1 MKRFFVLV
9 LGALFASGV
18 GAEPVS
24 PDEAIW
30 AATAWL
36 ATSSVPDGGRIRN
49 AFADDVLTYVDERGD
64 TLLHV
69 VKLEGGGYVVTAG
82 DTSIFPIVLYAA
94 SGELPDEDFRNPFWT
109 LVASSLQYQKELRDV
124 AALNPFGLSG
134 GENQTVDPEET
145 WAALLE
151 HTPSLTD
158 ALVSGRT
165 DMADVRVP
173 PILRSQWGQEDVDG
187 VSVFNYHT
195 PYNLPCGCVSTAI
208 AQVMRHHRYP
218 VATVPSQSFLCLVEG
233 TASKIETKG
242 GSYYWD
248 DMPLVPTGTISLR
261 SRMEIGKICHDV
273 AVASRSA
280 FSASGTSTSLERA
293 GAALLGYFGYANASY
308 ADDYDSAVGLPQS
321 MLRKIIPPNLD
332 AGLPVCL
339 SVSLF
344 ENGYREYGH
353 TIIADGYGFVA
364 SSLYV
369 HLNMGW
375 LGADDIW
382 YRLPDIPAKANGYDF
397 SAVSAVLYNVM
408 PESGGGILSG
418 RVLDANGAPVA
429 KASVTATGTTGSR
442 TAIAD
447 ERGIYSFVLP
457 LSDSYKLAAAKD
469 GVSSASVTR
478 RFDES
483 GDVPD
488 VCGDVNLSIGARP
501 VAFIARG
508 GAIAT
513 ASPRYYAA
521 GVAYGWLPRAK
532 RTGYKFLGWY
542 TKSSGGQKVT
552 AATLVSKSTSKLFA
566 HWRRKA
572 YTVVFEA
579 NGGWIGE
586 RKREIRKVKY
596 NAALGT
602 LAKPTRENF
611 VFLGWFTAPKGGV
624 KISKKTKVE
633 KSMRLYAH
641 WTGAKKKIVFD
652 ANGGRIGKARATSRV
667 VKYGSTI
674 GKLPKPTRRGRV
686 FLGWHTAK
694 SGGLK
699 ITKKAKIKKSVRLYA
714 HWRRE

>member
-1 MKRFFVLV
+1 
-9 LGALFASGV
+9 
-18 GAEPVS
+18 
-24 PDEAIW
+24 
-30 AATAWL
+30 
-36 ATSSVPDGGRIRN
+36 
-49 AFADDVLTYVDERGD
+49 
-64 TLLHV
+64 
-69 VKLEGGGYVVTAG
+69 
-82 DTSIFPIVLYAA
+82 
-94 SGELPDEDFRNPFWT
+94 
-109 LVASSLQYQKELRDV
+109 
-124 AALNPFGLSG
+124 
-134 GENQTVDPEET
+134 
-145 WAALLE
+145 
-151 HTPSLTD
+151 
-158 ALVSGRT
+158 
-165 DMADVRVP
+165 MADVRVP

-242 GSYYWD
+242 GSDYWD

-261 SRMEIGKICHDV
+261 SRMEIGKICHDI

-293 GAALLGYFGYANASY
+293 LSPILDYFGYANASY
-308 ADDYDSAVGLPQS
+308 MDDYDTEAGLPQTI
-321 MLRKIIPPNLD
+321 LRKVIPPNLD

-344 ENGYREYGH
+344 NEGHREYGH
-353 TIIADGYGFVA
+353 AIVADGYGYVA
-364 SSLYV
+364 SSIYV

-382 YRLPDIPAKANGYDF
+382 YRLPDIPAKAKGYDF
-397 SAVSAVLYNVM
+397 SAVNAILYNVM
-408 PESGGGILSG
+408 PRSKGGVLSG
-418 RVLDANGAPVA
+418 RVLDANGSPVA
-429 KASVTATGTTGSR
+429 DAIVTATCSSGPR
-442 TAIAD
+442 TAKTNA
-447 ERGIYSFVLP
+447 RGIYSFILP
-457 LSDSYKLAAAKD
+457 LSGSYKLAAAKD

-566 HWRRKA
+566 HWNRKT
-572 YTVVFEA
+572 YRVVFEA
-579 NGGWIGE
+579 NGGKIGK
-586 RKREIRKVKY
+586 RKRDVRMVKY
-596 NAALGT
+596 NDALGS
-602 LAKPTRENF
+602 LAKPRRDNYI
-611 VFLGWFTAPKGGV
+611 FLGWFTAEKGGTKV
-624 KISKKTKVE
+624 SRKTKVE

-641 WTGAKKKIVFD
+641 WTSAKKKVVFD
-652 ANGGRIGKARATSRV
+652 ANGGRIGKLKATSRI
-667 VKYGSTI
+667 VKYGSAA
-674 GKLPKPTRRGRV
+674 GKLPTPTRRNRA
-686 FLGWHTAK
+686 FIGWFTAK
-694 SGGLK
+694 SGGSKVTRKTK
-699 ITKKAKIKKSVRLYA
+699 IRKSVRLYA
-714 HWRRE
+714 RWSKTKNKVAAVGNAVTISR